1 MNNINLT
8 IYNKYSATYSS
19 SALDLFKNCFF
30 LGLSIFGVNYFKN
43 SIVSLLTIPA
53 LSLMLLRSF
62 MIFHDCGHNSYTP
75 NSKLNYLIGTLLGT
89 FLLSPYSWNSK
100 HYLHHLANGN
110 IENKYSYRWSETVQY
125 TVKQYTELNPRYQLL
140 YRFFRDPLL
149 FFTLVPFFQFFIMA
163 RLYIFYPNGYNYTT
177 QKTYIDCIINTVGI
191 IVQQYIYYK
200 YSIIVHYNIA
210 LYLTAIIGFILFHN
224 QHTFNPAYIK
234 KNSEWSIKESGLEGS
249 SFITV
254 PRCLKYF
261 TMGIEYHHIHHCM
274 TRIPGYNLQECHE
287 YMSKNTKM
295 FDNIIVLSMKDVW
308 NNIFLTLY
316 DESSGKYIGFTELEN
331 KIY

>member
-1 MNNINLT
+1 
-8 IYNKYSATYSS
+8 
-19 SALDLFKNCFF
+19 
-30 LGLSIFGVNYFKN
+30 
-43 SIVSLLTIPA
+43 
-53 LSLMLLRSF
+53 

-75 NSKLNYLIGTLLGT
+75 NSKLNYVIGTLLGT

-249 SFITV
+249 SFITI
-254 PRCLKYF
+254 PGCLKYF

-287 YMSKNTKM
+287 YILQNTKM

-308 NNIFLTLY
+308 YNIFLTLY

>member
-1 MNNINLT
+1 MNNVNLT

-19 SALDLFKNCFF
+19 SVLDLLKSCFF

-43 SIVSLLTIPA
+43 SIVSLLTVPF

-75 NSKLNYLIGTLLGT
+75 NSELNYVIGTVLGT
-89 FLLSPYSWNSK
+89 FLLSPYSWSSK

-125 TVKQYTELNPRYQLL
+125 TVKQYTELYSGYQLL
-140 YRFFRDPLL
+140 YRFFRDPVM
-149 FFTLVPFFQFFIMA
+149 FFTVVPFFQFFIMA

-177 QKTYIDCIINTVGI
+177 QQTYIDCFINTIGI

-200 YSIIVHYNIA
+200 YSIIIHYNIA

-254 PRCLKYF
+254 PGCLKYF

-295 FDNIIVLSMKDVW
+295 FDNIVVLSMKDVW
-308 NNIFLTLY
+308 CNIFLTLY
-316 DESSGKYIGFTELEN
+316 DESSGRYIGFTELEN
-331 KIY
+331 KVY

>member
-8 IYNKYSATYSS
+8 IYNNYSATYSS

-295 FDNIIVLSMKDVW
+295 FDNIVVLSMKDVW
-308 NNIFLTLY
+308 HNIFLTLY